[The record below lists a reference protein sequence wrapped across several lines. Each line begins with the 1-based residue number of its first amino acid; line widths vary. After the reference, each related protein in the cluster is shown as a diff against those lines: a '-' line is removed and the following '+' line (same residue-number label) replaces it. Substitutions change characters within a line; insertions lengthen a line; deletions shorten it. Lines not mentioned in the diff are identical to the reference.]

1 MSWLVTNYIITI
13 VGICIFNEY
22 KIQQQSID
30 ALLCHSYAI
39 TELVISHVNYLFTY
53 APTVSIKRIPAESDA
68 DNALRRHHPFDA
80 YDYAYYS

>member
-1 MSWLVTNYIITI
+1 MPAVIVAAGMVVVIIFDSCVCIKKQKMSWLVTNYI
-13 VGICIFNEY
+13 
-22 KIQQQSID
+22 
-30 ALLCHSYAI
+30 
-39 TELVISHVNYLFTY
+39 ISHVNYLFTY